1 MPFLVCPRAVRLCG
15 AKGEVPLRVPFT
27 GRQFSSFQ
35 VIGLSFL
42 ALIAAGTLLLML
54 PFATQSGEGAP
65 FLTALFTTVSA
76 SCVTGLTVENTALY
90 WSMFGQLVLLL
101 LIQVGGL
108 GVVTMAVAVTVASGR
123 KVGFMQRSTMQEA
136 VAAPQLG
143 GIVLQLRFILL
154 FTFGCELLGALL
166 LLPVFVRDYG
176 WCEGGWLAL
185 FHAVSAFCNAG
196 FDLLGERA
204 GGSLMAYAADPLVNL
219 VVVALILAGGLGFI
233 TWGDLRL
240 HGRHLSRCRLQT
252 KIILLM
258 TAVLVIVPTAI
269 FYMLEF
275 PELQGAAR
283 FWASLF
289 QAVTPRTAGFNTV
302 DIEAMS
308 ETGRLLLVTLM
319 FTGGAPG
326 STAGGIKTTTLFV
339 LLATMASSLRLK
351 KDVELTHLGRR
362 ISLETVRRALTIF
375 LVYLV
380 LLLLVTV
387 FISYHDSVPLMD
399 AMVETASALGTVG
412 LSIGLTEHLSS
423 VSQLLLCGL
432 MYFGRMGALTLIY
445 AMHTRRE
452 PVPRRLPEGAVTVG

>member
-1 MPFLVCPRAVRLCG
+1 M
-15 AKGEVPLRVPFT
+15 RVPFT

-65 FLTALFTTVSA
+65 LLTALFTTVSA

-90 WSMFGQLVLLL
+90 WSMFGQLVLLV

-289 QAVTPRTAGFNTV
+289 QP
-302 DIEAMS
+302 
-308 ETGRLLLVTLM
+308 
-319 FTGGAPG
+319 
-326 STAGGIKTTTLFV
+326 
-339 LLATMASSLRLK
+339 
-351 KDVELTHLGRR
+351 
-362 ISLETVRRALTIF
+362 
-375 LVYLV
+375 
-380 LLLLVTV
+380 
-387 FISYHDSVPLMD
+387 
-399 AMVETASALGTVG
+399 
-412 LSIGLTEHLSS
+412 
-423 VSQLLLCGL
+423 Q
-432 MYFGRMGALTLIY
+432 
-445 AMHTRRE
+445 
-452 PVPRRLPEGAVTVG
+452 

>member
-1 MPFLVCPRAVRLCG
+1 MH
-15 AKGEVPLRVPFT
+15 VPFT

-42 ALIAAGTLLLML
+42 ALIAVGTLLLML
-54 PFATQSGEGAP
+54 PCATQSGRSAP

-90 WSMFGQLVLLL
+90 WSPFGQLVLLG
-101 LIQVGGL
+101 LIQIGGL
-108 GVVTMAVAVTVASGR
+108 GVVTMAVAVTVVSGR

-143 GIVLQLRFILL
+143 GIVLQLRFILI

-176 WCEGGWLAL
+176 AAEGAWLAL

-196 FDLLGERA
+196 FDLFGDRA

-219 VVVALILAGGLGFI
+219 VIIALILAGGLGFI
-233 TWGDLRL
+233 TWGDLYL

-252 KIILLM
+252 KIILAM
-258 TAVLVIVPTAI
+258 TALLVIIPTAV
-269 FYMLEF
+269 FYAMEF
-275 PELQGAAR
+275 QETQGAAH
-283 FWASLF
+283 FWVSLF

-302 DIEAMS
+302 DIETMS
-308 ETGRLLLVTLM
+308 ETGRFLLVALM

-339 LLATMASSLRLK
+339 LLATMVSSLRMK
-351 KDVELTHLGRR
+351 KDVELTSFHRR
-362 ISLETVRRALTIF
+362 ISLETVRHALTIF

-380 LLLLVTV
+380 LLFAVTV
-387 FISYHDSVPLMD
+387 FLSYHDGVPLMD

-412 LSIGLTEHLSS
+412 LSIGLTEHLSPI
-423 VSQLLLCGL
+423 SQLLLCGL

-445 AMHTRRE
+445 AVHTRRDS
-452 PVPRRLPEGAVTVG
+452 VPRRLPESSITVG